1 MLIKGMIVRKF
12 IFIGIGCL
20 LLSSCAQ
27 QPQGTVNG
35 SYETEY
41 KARAACARAAASGTY
56 EVYLPYDFKVQRH
69 PEGYWQCIQVYGS
82 ELEQQKKD
90 SYDETLADRDGLT
103 LSEYRKNKADSMKRI
118 EQSYKDLFLE
128 KERLYESYRK
138 DGKLHT
144 DTYTLPDGSVK
155 SVTIQGDKR
164 CESYVDASGASSS
177 CN

>member
-1 MLIKGMIVRKF
+1 MRKL

-20 LLSSCAQ
+20 LLSGCAR
-27 QPQGTVNG
+27 QPQGTVSG

-41 KARAACARAAASGTY
+41 KARVECARAAASGTY
-56 EVYLPYDFKVQRH
+56 EVYLPYDFKVHRH
-69 PEGYWQCIQVYGS
+69 TAGYWQCIQVYGS

-90 SYDETLADRDGLT
+90 SYDEMLADRDGLT

-118 EQSYKDLFLE
+118 EQAYKDLFMA
-128 KERLYESYRK
+128 KERLYEDYRK

-144 DTYTLPDGSVK
+144 DTYTLPDGSVR

-164 CESYVDASGASSS
+164 CESYVDASGSSSS
-177 CN
+177 CI